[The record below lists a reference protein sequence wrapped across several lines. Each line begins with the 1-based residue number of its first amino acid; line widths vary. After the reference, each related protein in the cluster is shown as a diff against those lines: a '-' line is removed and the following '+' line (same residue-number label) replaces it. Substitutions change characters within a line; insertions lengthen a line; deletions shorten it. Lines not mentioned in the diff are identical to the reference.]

1 MSAASPSSPRFL
13 KLLSADSAKG
23 AAICILADVIHQDD
37 DAAEMPLYR
46 MATVQLVRVTPEHM
60 RTPVQRQPHALRVRC
75 HR

>member
-23 AAICILADVIHQDD
+23 AAICILADVMHQDD

-46 MATVQLVRVTPEHM
+46 LARVH
-60 RTPVQRQPHALRVRC
+60 LRVHWSICAR
-75 HR
+75 RYSANPML